1 MSAFIPRS
9 IRLFRLIS
17 WYYLRR
23 HALRT
28 ILLLSVLTVGVAAM
42 FAGAARPTG

>member
-1 MSAFIPRS
+1 MTAFILRPV
-9 IRLFRLIS
+9 RLFRLIS

-23 HALRT
+23 HPLRI